1 MAENQRL
8 RADVK
13 RLKSAIADTS
23 TAKSAENEQ
32 LVEALIWCSASE
44 DFQEGGQA
52 REGWLKLCKPLIDAH
67 VALAAEDES

>member
-1 MAENQRL
+1 MNNIVERL
-8 RADVK
+8 RDYDPTRANSREAADEIE
-13 RLKSAIADTS
+13 R
-23 TAKSAENEQ
+23 

-67 VALAAEDES
+67 VALAAEDEPKP